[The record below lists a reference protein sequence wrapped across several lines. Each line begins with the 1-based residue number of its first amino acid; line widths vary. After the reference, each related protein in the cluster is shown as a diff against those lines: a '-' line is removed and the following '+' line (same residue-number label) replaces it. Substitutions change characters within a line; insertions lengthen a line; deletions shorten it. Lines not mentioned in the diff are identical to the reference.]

1 MPATLSSTLFSG
13 HRAAKPV
20 AICASV
26 AASEPAIRPS
36 SSTRRGGSRCLRD
49 AIDARVLARLN
60 RWRPRRLDRGCE
72 QVAAGGVDALLR
84 RRRRRRSR
92 LRRSGGGRRR
102 CRRRSLVATV
112 ATSGSHR
119 AQRDE
124 SGATSDSQRAST
136 HTLRT
141 HSQSSVCAD
150 GLSLVLAVD
159 PRRFSRGGWRD
170 HRGCE
175 QIAARWAEILFCR
188 GRRRRCGGRRRRRSG
203 SRSGRRRRRC
213 LIAAASTSCENRAHG
228 DESCC
233 ATSDSHHART
243 DAIPL
248 HHAGPLPRVNHYQ
261 NSLRLSAYLGIL
273 PGTYMRSSNDL
284 PSRKLGIDR
293 IDRIVVVV

>member
-1 MPATLSSTLFSG
+1 MGQGDCPQHTLQRPRRSQARSHL
-13 HRAAKPV
+13 HQRCRQRAGD
-20 AICASV
+20 
-26 AASEPAIRPS
+26 EPAIRPS

-159 PRRFSRGGWRD
+159 PRRFSWGGWRD

-261 NSLRLSAYLGIL
+261 NSLRLSASVGHLARHVYE
-273 PGTYMRSSNDL
+273 
-284 PSRKLGIDR
+284 
-293 IDRIVVVV
+293 VVE